1 MPIAEACQVREL
13 PLCWLC
19 RPGGSIIQIIATT
32 LADITTNTDTAHL
45 LLKLIILFWLLQY
58 FINI

>member
-32 LADITTNTDTAHL
+32 LADITTNHQYRYSTSVAETD
-45 LLKLIILFWLLQY
+45 Y
-58 FINI
+58 FILVAAILY